1 MKHWE
6 TTDPEWGRILH
17 LSDGK
22 TEVSAAL
29 DFGIRVVGLSA
40 AGEPNLFYRQPED
53 DQEYRTPKGWRLYGG
68 HRLWTAPEGDWS
80 YYPDNAP
87 VSWELSEEGVSLEQ
101 ADPWLRITKRLTLAF
116 QPDGW
121 IRVEHRVSNTDVKP
135 ISCGVWGVST
145 LSAGGSME
153 VSLPPAG
160 EDDYAP
166 GRMVQLW
173 GKTSLSDPRLRM
185 EGDRLLLQ
193 QTPSD
198 AFFKIGL
205 YTGRGEAVYR
215 NHGQRFTC
223 RFGSGEA
230 PYPDGGCNF
239 EAFLSSTMMEL
250 ETLGGLC
257 TLLPGEE
264 RTHTE
269 FWQVEPEDS
278 ERTKSNEDH
287 INV

>member
-1 MKHWE
+1 M
-6 TTDPEWGRILH
+6 
-17 LSDGK
+17 
-22 TEVSAAL
+22 
-29 DFGIRVVGLSA
+29 
-40 AGEPNLFYRQPED
+40 
-53 DQEYRTPKGWRLYGG
+53 
-68 HRLWTAPEGDWS
+68 
-80 YYPDNAP
+80 
-87 VSWELSEEGVSLEQ
+87 
-101 ADPWLRITKRLTLAF
+101 
-116 QPDGW
+116 
-121 IRVEHRVSNTDVKP
+121 SNTDVKP

-153 VSLPPAG
+153 VALPPAG

-173 GKTSLSDPRLRM
+173 GKTSLSDPRIRM

-239 EAFLSSTMMEL
+239 ETFLSSTMMEL

-287 INV
+287 INL

>member
-121 IRVEHRVSNTDVKP
+121 IRVEHRASNTDVKP

-173 GKTSLSDPRLRM
+173 GKTSLSDPRIRM
-185 EGDRLLLQ
+185 EGDRLLLL

-205 YTGRGEAVYR
+205 YTSRGEAVYR

>member
-101 ADPWLRITKRLTLAF
+101 VPY
-116 QPDGW
+116 
-121 IRVEHRVSNTDVKP
+121 V
-135 ISCGVWGVST
+135 
-145 LSAGGSME
+145 
-153 VSLPPAG
+153 
-160 EDDYAP
+160 
-166 GRMVQLW
+166 
-173 GKTSLSDPRLRM
+173 LSDMQVLFRM
-185 EGDRLLLQ
+185 TACG
-193 QTPSD
+193 
-198 AFFKIGL
+198 I
-205 YTGRGEAVYR
+205 VM
-215 NHGQRFTC
+215 
-223 RFGSGEA
+223 
-230 PYPDGGCNF
+230 
-239 EAFLSSTMMEL
+239 SSL
-250 ETLGGLC
+250 
-257 TLLPGEE
+257 
-264 RTHTE
+264 
-269 FWQVEPEDS
+269 VS
-278 ERTKSNEDH
+278 
-287 INV
+287 